1 MGPLPTVMTT
11 RGRIA
16 GRPTFS
22 AYRYHPKWLLYDN
35 ERWRGVHIE
44 EVRGRIAEAIQA
56 DSQAKDA
63 AKRGW

>member
-11 RGRIA
+11 HGRIS

-22 AYRYHPKWLLYDN
+22 AYQNHPKWLLYDN

-44 EVRGRIAEAIQA
+44 EARGRIAEAIEA
-56 DSQAKDA
+56 DSKAKDA
-63 AKRGW
+63 AKR